1 MTVATRFDDEEVRIT
16 RYREL
21 TREVSDPFALC
32 LLRLVAEDLEADL
45 RGAFM
50 QRAVRSHV
58 LSLANLA

>member
-1 MTVATRFDDEEVRIT
+1 MTNVTRFDEEIQIA

-21 TREVSDPFALC
+21 AREVSDPFALY
-32 LLRLVAEDLEADL
+32 LLRLVVEDLEADL

-58 LSLANLA
+58 LSIASLA